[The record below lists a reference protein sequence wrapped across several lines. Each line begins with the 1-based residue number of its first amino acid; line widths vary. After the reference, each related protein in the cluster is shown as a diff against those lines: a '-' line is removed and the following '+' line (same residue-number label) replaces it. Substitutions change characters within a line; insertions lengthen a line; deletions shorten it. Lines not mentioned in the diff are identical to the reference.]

1 MCVIAAWGAEGCQGV
16 GPILT
21 RVGANGRLL
30 RVRLHPLPVLRPPG
44 ALASRVASPPYD
56 VVSRSEA
63 AALARDNPLSF
74 LHVGRAEI
82 DLPETV
88 DAHDPRVYR
97 EARRALDR
105 LVAEGALLRAAPAL
119 YLYREVMAG
128 RAQIGVVG
136 GVHVD
141 DYAADVI
148 RKHETTRP
156 DKEDDRT
163 RHLLAL
169 AAHAEPVLLLYRGR
183 PEIDRLVVAA
193 TAAPPLYDFATADGV
208 AHTVWRVDD
217 PAPYERAFEGVPQA
231 YVADGHHRSASAWRA
246 ARELRARHTGPA
258 REEEYDWFP
267 AALVPADQLRILA
280 YNRVVTDLAGRAPA
294 EVLAQ
299 LGRVGRLAVTD
310 DPVPPRPATFCVY
323 LGGRWHRLELAEDSI
338 DRSDPIRALD
348 VSLLQERVLGPV
360 LGIADQR
367 TDRRI
372 DFVGGI
378 RGARALAARVD
389 SGEAALGISLHPTT
403 VEQLMAVSDAGHIMP
418 PKSTWF
424 EPKLLSGLFVH
435 PFA

>member
-1 MCVIAAWGAEGCQGV
+1 M
-16 GPILT
+16 
-21 RVGANGRLL
+21 L
-30 RVRLHPLPVLRPPG
+30 RVRLHAFPALRPPG
-44 ALASRVASPPYD
+44 ALASRVAAPPYD

-74 LHVGRAEI
+74 LHVARAEI

-88 DAHDPRVYR
+88 DPHDPRVYR
-97 EARRALDR
+97 QARRALDR
-105 LVAEGALLRAAPAL
+105 LVADGALQRDRRAAL

-128 RAQIGVVG
+128 RAQTGVVG

-141 DYAADVI
+141 DYEAGVI

-169 AAHAEPVLLLYRGR
+169 EAHAEPVLLLYRGR
-183 PEIDRLVVAA
+183 PEIDRLVAAA
-193 TAAPPLYDFATADGV
+193 TAAAPLYDFATADGV
-208 AHTVWRVDD
+208 AHTLWRVDD
-217 PAPYERAFEGVPQA
+217 PAPYERAFAGVARA

-246 ARELRARHTGPA
+246 ARELRARHPGHSGA
-258 REEEYDWFP
+258 EEYDWFP
-267 AALVPADQLRILA
+267 AVLVPADQLRILA
-280 YNRVVTDLAGRAPA
+280 YNRVVLDLAGRAPA
-294 EVLAQ
+294 EVLAE

-367 TDRRI
+367 TDKRI

-378 RGARALAARVD
+378 RGPRALAARVD
-389 SGEAALGISLHPTT
+389 SGEAALAISLHPTT
-403 VEQLMAVSDAGHIMP
+403 VEQLMAVADAGHVMP

>member
-1 MCVIAAWGAEGCQGV
+1 
-16 GPILT
+16 
-21 RVGANGRLL
+21 LL

-105 LVAEGALLRAAPAL
+105 LVAEGALRRDEPAL
-119 YLYREVMAG
+119 YLYREVMEG

-141 DYAADVI
+141 DYGADVI

-169 AAHAEPVLLLYRGR
+169 EAHAEPVLLLYRGR
-183 PEIDRLVVAA
+183 PEMDRLVAAA
-193 TAAPPLYDFATADGV
+193 TTAPPLYDFTTADGV
-208 AHTVWRVDD
+208 AHTVWRLDD
-217 PAPYERAFEGVPQA
+217 PAPYERAFEGVTRA

-246 ARELRARHTGPA
+246 ARELRARNAGST
-258 REEEYDWFP
+258 REAEYNWFP
-267 AALVPADQLRILA
+267 AVLVPAAQLRILA

-294 EVLAQ
+294 ELLAE

-367 TDRRI
+367 TDKRI

-378 RGARALAARVD
+378 RGPRALAARVD
-389 SGEAALGISLHPTT
+389 AGEAALGISLHPTT
-403 VEQLMAVSDAGHIMP
+403 VEQLMTVSDAGQIMP

-435 PFA
+435 PFE

>member
-1 MCVIAAWGAEGCQGV
+1 M
-16 GPILT
+16 
-21 RVGANGRLL
+21 RLNPF
-30 RVRLHPLPVLRPPG
+30 RAIRPEP

-97 EARRALDR
+97 QARRALDR
-105 LVAEGALLRAAPAL
+105 LVADGALRRDERPAL
-119 YLYREVMAG
+119 YLYREIMAG
-128 RAQIGVVG
+128 RAQTGVVG

-141 DYAADVI
+141 DYEANVI

-169 AAHAEPVLLLYRGR
+169 EAHAEPVLLLYRGR
-183 PEIDRLVVAA
+183 PEIDRLVAA
-193 TAAPPLYDFATADGV
+193 AMAAPPLYDFATADGV
-208 AHTVWRVDD
+208 THTVWRLDD
-217 PAPYERAFEGVPQA
+217 PAPYQRAFEGVARA

-246 ARELRARHTGPA
+246 ARELRGRNAVHSGA
-258 REEEYDWFP
+258 AEYNWFP
-267 AALVPADQLRILA
+267 AVLVPADQLRILA

-294 EVLAQ
+294 DVLAE

-310 DPVPPRPATFCVY
+310 DPVPPRPATFCLY

-338 DRSDPIRALD
+338 DRADPIRALD

-360 LGIADQR
+360 LGITDQR
-367 TDRRI
+367 TDQRI

-378 RGARALAARVD
+378 RGTDALAGRVD
-389 SGEAALGISLHPTT
+389 SGEAALAISLHPTT
-403 VEQLMAVSDAGHIMP
+403 VEQLMAASDAGHIMP

-435 PFA
+435 SFE